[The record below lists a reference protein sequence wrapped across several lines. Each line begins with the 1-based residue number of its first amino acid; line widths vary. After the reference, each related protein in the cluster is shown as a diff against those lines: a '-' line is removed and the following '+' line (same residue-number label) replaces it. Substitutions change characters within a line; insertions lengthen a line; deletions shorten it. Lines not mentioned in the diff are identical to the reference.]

1 MSGPADWGAVPA
13 GEPPRKQP
21 DQGPAA
27 WGAIPAASAP
37 RAENTPLS
45 WGAKLTAGLQNF
57 IPGEALMAEP
67 EIGPAIKEAAA
78 RYPQAVVDIG
88 SQRIREAGAA
98 ARKRMTEAGGVIDP
112 LDPAAGGEAVLN
124 LMSIA
129 GTPKAAIG
137 RAIVGHE
144 APGLETAAEMLA
156 LTPAAIQATGK
167 LGAFVKAAREA
178 RAATRAAQD
187 VKRVETPASAIS
199 TAQKIGVTPPP
210 STKPTQEALPSP
222 LPGSVRF
229 YHGGPPEGGQPPT
242 SGGGGRWVTEHFK
255 YAQDYRSEGGK
266 PGQVWYV
273 DVPQKWLDERFPDV
287 ELYKGPMR
295 QSYPSFEA
303 PEEFAKQM
311 KPVAGAPPPP
321 SGGGAAPPLP
331 PPPAGP
337 PPAGPP
343 PAGPPPA
350 GPPPSPP
357 GTPPHVPPPKGAP
370 PLGPDAP
377 KPPKEFVHELE
388 WQTQMLKGGK
398 TAAAIEQRKYIREF
412 DQLFPEFKTPA
423 AKATLFNKEEAGAP
437 LTPRE
442 QEAMAHLQPAR
453 ERTEQLFR
461 ENSERLGREDVKGD
475 PHYLQALAIGH
486 WPAFEE
492 GTAHSPFGDYGRS
505 IRRRVPS
512 IQAPKYVALVD
523 PETGA
528 RTVVQDLGE
537 NTFQSWHGGAAGEE
551 AKFTGDLHQGGRVL
565 IDGKDYEVARA
576 TTLEKETNTGTK
588 YHRDPVVAVTNALNE
603 QEELKRNLDFF
614 DFLKQG
620 GSKFMTNTPSR
631 APSDWR
637 KTKIPSPYFE
647 NLYFHPKIANVLD
660 AYWRPGMGSEQGLD
674 MMRRINHLALNTM
687 FFGMPVPHIVN
698 TAFHAFVAAG
708 HDLLPHAWYGLA
720 RTGVEAIKEVVSSG
734 PKYLQ
739 LLKEGNG
746 LVYAGMLQQDAARA
760 LTKRMAMEI
769 EQRPQNWQGIAK
781 TLGMSAV
788 DLARAVGRASQK
800 VLWGANDIFMMQRV
814 LMLQRGTALRRGMP
828 LREAI
833 EHAEKHVPSYKIP
846 AEVFGSRGLSQLM
859 QDNLLTM
866 FNRYHYGAMASYAHM
881 AKALIA
887 GSGRDK
893 FEAAGHLMALGF
905 LALVVQP
912 ALDKAAQ
919 KLSGDPN
926 ASFLPR
932 GPLPYVEATKAGVK
946 AAMGTGSSDEFWKQL
961 GNTLILSPAIQLIVD
976 TSRRMDWRGR
986 HLVQADDPLDTQIAK
1001 MGMHALGLAVP
1012 PVETIASGIRKG
1024 GVGGEF
1030 IRREFGVHQPSDAEK
1045 KYKEKEAKK
1054 RDKMK
1059 PHIWE
1064 RGGFSRVLTGH

>member
-37 RAENTPLS
+37 RAENKPLS

-57 IPGEALMAEP
+57 TPGEALMAEP
-67 EIGPAIKEAAA
+67 EVGPAIKEAAK

-88 SQRIREAGAA
+88 AQRIREAAQA
-98 ARKRMTEAGGVIDP
+98 QVKRMEQAREFGET
-112 LDPAAGGEAVLN
+112 PAYERGGEAFEGLSRIV
-124 LMSIA
+124 S
-129 GTPKAAIG
+129 TPKAALG

-144 APGLETAAEMLA
+144 APGLETAAEMIALA
-156 LTPAAIQATGK
+156 PAGIQAAGK

-178 RAATRAAQD
+178 RAATRAAQEAKVVGMAQKAAD
-187 VKRVETPASAIS
+187 LGAKVEIGGKRVQP
-199 TAQKIGVTPPP
+199 TA
-210 STKPTQEALPSP
+210 
-222 LPGSVRF
+222 
-229 YHGGPPEGGQPPT
+229 
-242 SGGGGRWVTEHFK
+242 
-255 YAQDYRSEGGK
+255 
-266 PGQVWYV
+266 
-273 DVPQKWLDERFPDV
+273 
-287 ELYKGPMR
+287 
-295 QSYPSFEA
+295 
-303 PEEFAKQM
+303 
-311 KPVAGAPPPP
+311 
-321 SGGGAAPPLP
+321 AA
-331 PPPAGP
+331 PPAGP
-337 PPAGPP
+337 PPAVSMSAADAVKAAIQTIQDRTGRGFPHIAEVIKESGLPREAVHSELQRMAQAGDVSLHRSSIADARYSEAERKDWLHIPDTNETFALVGMRRASEPSGTVP
-343 PAGPPPA
+343 PAGL
-350 GPPPSPP
+350 PPSPP

-453 ERTEQLFR
+453 DRTEQLFR

-537 NTFQSWHGGAAGEE
+537 NMFQSWHGGAAGEE
-551 AKFTGDLHQGGRVL
+551 AKFIGDLHQGGRVL

-932 GPLPYVEATKAGVK
+932 GPMPYVEAAKAGVK

-961 GNTLILSPAIQLIVD
+961 GNALILSPAIQLIVD